1 MGKKAK
7 SVVIFFV
14 LLLIDQL
21 TKLWAV
27 KILKPIGSIK
37 IIHNVL
43 EIYYVE
49 NRGAAF
55 GIMQNK
61 QWFFLIITLAVLVC
75 LLWISGKIP
84 EEKHFVPL
92 KACLYFVG
100 AGAVGNM
107 IDRVF
112 RKYVVDFIYFSL
124 INFPVFNV
132 ADIYVTVAAVMLVI
146 LILFFYQE
154 EDFDRIFPKKQK
166 RAGGSCNYDRNGKAR
181 ESKSGK

>member
-1 MGKKAK
+1 MEKKVK
-7 SVVIFFV
+7 SAGIFA
-14 LLLIDQL
+14 LLLLADQL

-27 KILKPIGSIK
+27 KILKPIGSIP
-37 IIHNVL
+37 IIRNVL

-61 QWFFLIITLAVLVC
+61 QWFFLIITVVVLVG
-75 LLWISGKIP
+75 LIWISGKIP
-84 EEKHFVPL
+84 EEKHFTPL
-92 KACLYFVG
+92 KVCLYFVG

-107 IDRVF
+107 IDRIF

-132 ADIYVTVAAVMLVI
+132 ADIYVTVAAFLLVI
-146 LILFFYQE
+146 LMLFFYQE
-154 EDFDRIFPKKQK
+154 EDLDRVFSKK
-166 RAGGSCNYDRNGKAR
+166 R
-181 ESKSGK
+181 EQE

>member
-61 QWFFLIITLAVLVC
+61 QWFFLIITLAVLVG

-84 EEKHFVPL
+84 EEKHFIPL

-132 ADIYVTVAAVMLVI
+132 ADIYVTCGSA
-146 LILFFYQE
+146 LFFIVFIFVYKE
-154 EDFDRIFPKKQK
+154 EDVNEMGRLLFPWKKK
-166 RAGGSCNYDRNGKAR
+166 DKNGK
-181 ESKSGK
+181 

>member
-1 MGKKAK
+1 MALCRIN
-7 SVVIFFV
+7 S
-14 LLLIDQL
+14 
-21 TKLWAV
+21 
-27 KILKPIGSIK
+27 GSFDY
-37 IIHNVL
+37 H
-43 EIYYVE
+43 
-49 NRGAAF
+49 
-55 GIMQNK
+55 
-61 QWFFLIITLAVLVC
+61 
-75 LLWISGKIP
+75 ISSTCRSPVDFRKIP

-132 ADIYVTVAAVMLVI
+132 ADIYVTVAAFMLVV

-154 EDFDRIFPKKQK
+154 EDLNRVFSKKKEQ
-166 RAGGSCNYDRNGKAR
+166 
-181 ESKSGK
+181 E

>member
-7 SVVIFFV
+7 PAAVF
-14 LLLIDQL
+14 LLLLLLDQL

-27 KILKPIGSIK
+27 KVLKPIGSIPV
-37 IIHNVL
+37 IRNVL

-61 QWFFLIITLAVLVC
+61 QWFFLLITLAVLAG
-75 LLWISGKIP
+75 LLWVFGKIP

-92 KACLYFVG
+92 KICLYFVG

-107 IDRVF
+107 IDRIF

-132 ADIYVTVAAVMLVI
+132 ADIYVTTAAFLLVI

-154 EDFDRIFPKKQK
+154 EDFDRVFPKK
-166 RAGGSCNYDRNGKAR
+166 R
-181 ESKSGK
+181 EQE

>member
-7 SVVIFFV
+7 PAAVF
-14 LLLIDQL
+14 LLLLLFDQL

-27 KILKPIGSIK
+27 KVLKPIGSIPV
-37 IIHNVL
+37 IRNVL

-61 QWFFLIITLAVLVC
+61 QWFFLLITLAVLAG
-75 LLWISGKIP
+75 LLWVCGKIP

-92 KACLYFVG
+92 KICLYFVG

-107 IDRVF
+107 IDRIF

-132 ADIYVTVAAVMLVI
+132 ADIYVTTAAFLLVI

-154 EDFDRIFPKKQK
+154 EDFDRVFSKK
-166 RAGGSCNYDRNGKAR
+166 R
-181 ESKSGK
+181 EQE

>member
-1 MGKKAK
+1 MRKRAKAAI
-7 SVVIFFV
+7 IFFV

-27 KILKPIGSIK
+27 KILKPIGSIP
-37 IIHNVL
+37 IIRNVL

-61 QWFFLIITLAVLVC
+61 QWFFLLITLAVLAGLV
-75 LLWISGKIP
+75 WVSGRIP
-84 EEKHFVPL
+84 DEKHFVPL
-92 KACLYFVG
+92 KICLYFVG

-132 ADIYVTVAAVMLVI
+132 ADIYVTVAAFLLVG

-154 EDFDRIFPKKQK
+154 EDFDRVFPKK
-166 RAGGSCNYDRNGKAR
+166 R
-181 ESKSGK
+181 EQE

>member
-7 SVVIFFV
+7 PAAVFLL

-27 KILKPIGSIK
+27 KILKPIGSIP
-37 IIHNVL
+37 IIRNVL

-61 QWFFLIITLAVLVC
+61 QWFFLLITVAVLVG
-75 LLWISGKIP
+75 LVWVFSKIP
-84 EEKHFVPL
+84 EEKHFMPL
-92 KACLYFVG
+92 KVCLYFVG
-100 AGAVGNM
+100 AGAIGNM
-107 IDRVF
+107 IDRII

-132 ADIYVTVAAVMLVI
+132 ADIYVTVAAFMLVV
-146 LILFFYQE
+146 LMLFFYQE
-154 EDFDRIFPKKQK
+154 EDLDRVFSKKSEQ
-166 RAGGSCNYDRNGKAR
+166 
-181 ESKSGK
+181 E

>member
-1 MGKKAK
+1 MEKKVK
-7 SVVIFFV
+7 SVAVFA
-14 LLLIDQL
+14 LLLLVDQL

-27 KILKPIGSIK
+27 KILKPIGSIP
-37 IIHNVL
+37 IIRNVL

-61 QWFFLIITLAVLVC
+61 QWFFLIITVVVLAGLI
-75 LLWISGKIP
+75 WISGKIP
-84 EEKHFVPL
+84 EEKHFIPL
-92 KACLYFVG
+92 RVCLYFIG

-107 IDRVF
+107 IDRIF

-132 ADIYVTVAAVMLVI
+132 ADIYVTVAAVLLVV
-146 LILFFYQE
+146 LVLFFYQE
-154 EDFDRIFPKKQK
+154 EDLDRVFSKK
-166 RAGGSCNYDRNGKAR
+166 R
-181 ESKSGK
+181 EQE

>member
-1 MGKKAK
+1 MEKKVK
-7 SVVIFFV
+7 SAGIFA
-14 LLLIDQL
+14 LLLLADQL

-27 KILKPIGSIK
+27 KILKPIGSIP
-37 IIHNVL
+37 IIRNVL

-61 QWFFLIITLAVLVC
+61 QWFFLSITVVVLVG
-75 LLWISGKIP
+75 LIWISGKIP
-84 EEKHFVPL
+84 EEKHFTPL
-92 KACLYFVG
+92 KVCFYFVG

-107 IDRVF
+107 IDRIF

-132 ADIYVTVAAVMLVI
+132 ADIYVTVAAFLLVV
-146 LILFFYQE
+146 LMLFFYQE
-154 EDFDRIFPKKQK
+154 EDLDRVFSKK
-166 RAGGSCNYDRNGKAR
+166 R
-181 ESKSGK
+181 EQE

>member
-1 MGKKAK
+1 MEKKAK

-14 LLLIDQL
+14 LLLIDQF

-61 QWFFLIITLAVLVC
+61 QWFFLIITLAVLVG

-84 EEKHFVPL
+84 EENHIIPL
-92 KACLYFVG
+92 QACLYFVG

-132 ADIYVTVAAVMLVI
+132 ADIYVTVAAFMLVV

-154 EDFDRIFPKKQK
+154 EDLNRVFSKKKEQ
-166 RAGGSCNYDRNGKAR
+166 
-181 ESKSGK
+181 E

>member
-43 EIYYVE
+43 EIY
-49 NRGAAF
+49 
-55 GIMQNK
+55 
-61 QWFFLIITLAVLVC
+61 FFLIITLAVLVG

-84 EEKHFVPL
+84 EEKHFIPL

-132 ADIYVTVAAVMLVI
+132 ADIYVTVAAFMLVV

-154 EDFDRIFPKKQK
+154 EDLNRVFSKKKEQ
-166 RAGGSCNYDRNGKAR
+166 
-181 ESKSGK
+181 E

>member
-1 MGKKAK
+1 MEKKVK
-7 SVVIFFV
+7 SAIIFA
-14 LLLIDQL
+14 LLLLADQL

-27 KILKPIGSIK
+27 KFLKPVGSIP
-37 IIHNVL
+37 IIRNVL

-55 GIMQNK
+55 GIMQNR
-61 QWFFLIITLAVLVC
+61 QWFFLIITVIVLGG
-75 LLWISGKIP
+75 LLWISGRIP

-92 KACLYFVG
+92 KVCLYFVG

-107 IDRVF
+107 IDRIF

-132 ADIYVTVAAVMLVI
+132 ADIYVTVAAFLLVV
-146 LILFFYQE
+146 LMLFFYQE
-154 EDFDRIFPKKQK
+154 EDLDRVFSKK
-166 RAGGSCNYDRNGKAR
+166 R
-181 ESKSGK
+181 EQE

>member
-7 SVVIFFV
+7 PAAVFLL

-27 KILKPIGSIK
+27 KILKPIGSIP
-37 IIHNVL
+37 IIRNVL

-61 QWFFLIITLAVLVC
+61 QWFFLLITVAVLIGLV
-75 LLWISGKIP
+75 WVFGKIP
-84 EEKHFVPL
+84 EEKHFMPL
-92 KACLYFVG
+92 KVCLYFVG
-100 AGAVGNM
+100 AGAIGNM
-107 IDRVF
+107 IDRIF

-132 ADIYVTVAAVMLVI
+132 ADIYVTVAAFMLVV
-146 LILFFYQE
+146 LMLFFYRE
-154 EDFDRIFPKKQK
+154 EDLDRVFSKKSEQ
-166 RAGGSCNYDRNGKAR
+166 
-181 ESKSGK
+181 E

>member
-7 SVVIFFV
+7 PAAVF
-14 LLLIDQL
+14 LLLLLFDQL

-27 KILKPIGSIK
+27 KILKPIGSIP
-37 IIHNVL
+37 IIRNVL

-61 QWFFLIITLAVLVC
+61 QWFFLLITVAVLVG
-75 LLWISGKIP
+75 LVWVFGKIP
-84 EEKHFVPL
+84 EEQHFIPL
-92 KACLYFVG
+92 KVCLYFVG
-100 AGAVGNM
+100 AGAIGNM
-107 IDRVF
+107 IDRIF

-132 ADIYVTVAAVMLVI
+132 ADIYVTVAAFMLVV
-146 LILFFYQE
+146 LMLFFYQE
-154 EDFDRIFPKKQK
+154 EDLDRVFSKKSEQ
-166 RAGGSCNYDRNGKAR
+166 
-181 ESKSGK
+181 E

>member
-7 SVVIFFV
+7 AACIFIV

-27 KILKPIGSIK
+27 KILKPIGSVPVIR
-37 IIHNVL
+37 NVL
-43 EIYYVE
+43 EIYSVE

-61 QWFFLIITLAVLVC
+61 QWFFLLITLAVLAGLV
-75 LLWISGKIP
+75 WISGRIP
-84 EEKHFVPL
+84 DEKHFIPL
-92 KACLYFVG
+92 KVCLYFVG

-132 ADIYVTVAAVMLVI
+132 ADIYVTVAAFLLVG

-154 EDFDRIFPKKQK
+154 EDLDRVFPKK
-166 RAGGSCNYDRNGKAR
+166 R
-181 ESKSGK
+181 EQE

>member
-7 SVVIFFV
+7 PAAVF
-14 LLLIDQL
+14 LLLLLLDQL

-27 KILKPIGSIK
+27 KVLKPIGSIPV
-37 IIHNVL
+37 IRNVL

-61 QWFFLIITLAVLVC
+61 QWFFLLITLAVLAG
-75 LLWISGKIP
+75 LLWVLGKIP

-92 KACLYFVG
+92 KICLYFVG

-107 IDRVF
+107 IDRIF

-132 ADIYVTVAAVMLVI
+132 ADIYVTTAAFLLVI

-154 EDFDRIFPKKQK
+154 EDFDRVFPKK
-166 RAGGSCNYDRNGKAR
+166 R
-181 ESKSGK
+181 EQE

>member
-7 SVVIFFV
+7 PAAVFLV

-27 KILKPIGSIK
+27 KILKPIGSIP
-37 IIHNVL
+37 IIRNVL

-61 QWFFLIITLAVLVC
+61 QWFFLLITVAVLVG
-75 LLWISGKIP
+75 LVWVFGKIP
-84 EEKHFVPL
+84 EEKHFMPL
-92 KACLYFVG
+92 KVCLYFVG
-100 AGAVGNM
+100 AGAIGNM
-107 IDRVF
+107 IDRIF

-132 ADIYVTVAAVMLVI
+132 ADIYVTVAAFMLVV
-146 LILFFYQE
+146 LMLFFYQE
-154 EDFDRIFPKKQK
+154 EDLDRVFSKKSEQ
-166 RAGGSCNYDRNGKAR
+166 
-181 ESKSGK
+181 E

>member
-1 MGKKAK
+1 MEKKVK
-7 SVVIFFV
+7 SAGIFA
-14 LLLIDQL
+14 LLLLADQL

-27 KILKPIGSIK
+27 KILKPIGSIP
-37 IIHNVL
+37 IIRNVL

-61 QWFFLIITLAVLVC
+61 QWFFLIITVVVLVG
-75 LLWISGKIP
+75 LIWISGKIP
-84 EEKHFVPL
+84 EEKHFTPL
-92 KACLYFVG
+92 KVCLYFVG

-107 IDRVF
+107 IDRIF

-132 ADIYVTVAAVMLVI
+132 ADIYVTVAAFLLVV
-146 LILFFYQE
+146 LMLFFYQE
-154 EDFDRIFPKKQK
+154 EDLDRVFSKK
-166 RAGGSCNYDRNGKAR
+166 R
-181 ESKSGK
+181 EQE

>member
-61 QWFFLIITLAVLVC
+61 QWFFLIITLAVLVG

-84 EEKHFVPL
+84 EEKHFIPL
-92 KACLYFVG
+92 KVCLYFVG
-100 AGAVGNM
+100 AGAIGNM

-132 ADIYVTVAAVMLVI
+132 ADIYVVAGVI
-146 LILFFYQE
+146 LMVLLIVFVLKD
-154 EDFDRIFPKKQK
+154 EDLDLKKK
-166 RAGGSCNYDRNGKAR
+166 KD
-181 ESKSGK
+181 E

>member
-1 MGKKAK
+1 MGKKLKAA
-7 SVVIFFV
+7 VIFII
-14 LLLIDQL
+14 LLLADQL

-27 KILKPIGSIK
+27 KVLKPIGSIPV
-37 IIHNVL
+37 IRNVL

-61 QWFFLIITLAVLVC
+61 QWFFLIITLAVLA
-75 LLWISGKIP
+75 GKIP
-84 EEKHFVPL
+84 EERHFTPL
-92 KACLYFVG
+92 KICLYFVG

-107 IDRVF
+107 IDRIF
-112 RKYVVDFIYFSL
+112 RKYVVDFVYFSL

-154 EDFDRIFPKKQK
+154 EDFDRIFPKKTK
-166 RAGGSCNYDRNGKAR
+166 EGRR
-181 ESKSGK
+181 EL

>member
-61 QWFFLIITLAVLVC
+61 QWFFLIITLA
-75 LLWISGKIP
+75 
-84 EEKHFVPL
+84 
-92 KACLYFVG
+92 
-100 AGAVGNM
+100 
-107 IDRVF
+107 
-112 RKYVVDFIYFSL
+112 RKTFCTTESL
-124 INFPVFNV
+124 PVFC
-132 ADIYVTVAAVMLVI
+132 
-146 LILFFYQE
+146 
-154 EDFDRIFPKKQK
+154 
-166 RAGGSCNYDRNGKAR
+166 GGR
-181 ESKSGK
+181 SGW